1 MARFAVTSLSLQIF
15 AATLLMV
22 TVAGRG
28 TALAHP
34 PPPDRYEIATD
45 DVTTTTLVE
54 WSTWLRGGFVVADGA
69 HDPNNAQALART
81 TQRVTTAGGFDGA
94 LGAGFTLPL
103 GSRLRIGPWAE
114 FRSWGM
120 PLLGGEL
127 SLVGPRKLNM
137 FFYEGQGVTSVRVGA
152 NPDLLTA
159 QLGFGYQARWNL
171 FGDKPRG
178 SSYMIGVR
186 AVATATQSRYDK
198 HDWSATVGL
207 EFEPVGAARYLLGI
221 RSWYH

>member
-1 MARFAVTSLSLQIF
+1 MARFAGSAHLLQVLAF
-15 AATLLMV
+15 TLLMGA
-22 TVAGRG
+22 VASRG
-28 TALAHP
+28 TALAHPP

-45 DVTTTTLVE
+45 AETTTLVE
-54 WSTWLRGGFVVADGA
+54 WSSWVRAGFVVAEGA
-69 HDPNNAQALART
+69 HQPTNALART

-171 FGDKPRG
+171 FGDKPRS